1 MVIKEPTSSTFVF
14 RRDGAGTWLTALI
27 WHPRLE
33 RWLPSGGH
41 VETTENIAEAA
52 IREVRE
58 EAGLDV
64 QLLPGPSVPAP
75 AGYPHQVLCAPW
87 WITEMGASPDSH
99 TNSRHVHVD
108 HVFTARA
115 RGPRLRGS
123 HEQRPASEHPGPR
136 CAVVQLRGHQGR
148 ARHLRGLTAA
158 GARTA
163 SPDVKAAQ
171 PVPTLPIHW
180 HVLSRSRAFEL
191 HLAGYP
197 VVVAEKSRWATAVAV
212 ASASMACSRVQ
223 AVARRTG
230 SGWVADP

>member
-33 RWLPSGGH
+33 CWLPSGGH

-52 IREVRE
+52 IREARE
-58 EAGLDV
+58 ETGLDV

-108 HVFTARA
+108 HVFAAVTR
-115 RGPRLRGS
+115 S
-123 HEQRPASEHPGPR
+123 VRPASTPAHAVRWFSCGDIKEEPGISEDSR
-136 CAVVQLRGHQGR
+136 LQVLE
-148 ARHLRGLTAA
+148 LL
-158 GARTA
+158 
-163 SPDVKAAQ
+163 AQ
-171 PVPTLPIHW
+171 
-180 HVLSRSRAFEL
+180 
-191 HLAGYP
+191 
-197 VVVAEKSRWATAVAV
+197 
-212 ASASMACSRVQ
+212 M
-223 AVARRTG
+223 
-230 SGWVADP
+230 